1 MGRDGYAC
9 PRNGAGTNM
18 PSHQRS
24 LIIIQYCAV
33 NVVRFLEGMDAHW
46 IWIPTLLFERL
57 PILWASFAQG
67 CFLKMRL
74 CDSAESLAAMPE
86 CFFAKD
92 ENSPSNC
99 MRLCGC
105 NYVHTGRLLALTRGA
120 AQDLLA
126 FFEHQ
131 SLRVLDD
138 SLVPSLRDRALFAAT

>member
-24 LIIIQYCAV
+24 LVIIQYCAV
-33 NVVRFLEGMDAHW
+33 NVVRFLEVLDLHW

-57 PILWASFAQG
+57 PILWVYLVQG

-86 CFFAKD
+86 CGSAVAITSTPDRCWPLREVRRRSCWPFLNTNLYVFSTFHWSQVYGTEPYSLLHD
-92 ENSPSNC
+92 IFI
-99 MRLCGC
+99 LCE
-105 NYVHTGRLLALTRGA
+105 TKR
-120 AQDLLA
+120 
-126 FFEHQ
+126 
-131 SLRVLDD
+131 
-138 SLVPSLRDRALFAAT
+138 